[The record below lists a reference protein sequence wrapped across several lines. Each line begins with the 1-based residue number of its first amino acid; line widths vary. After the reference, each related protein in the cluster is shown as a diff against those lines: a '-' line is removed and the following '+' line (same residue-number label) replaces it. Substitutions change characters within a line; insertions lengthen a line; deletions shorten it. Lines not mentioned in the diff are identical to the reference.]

1 MNSQLLTE
9 KQHDDFQ
16 TNGFVIVRDL
26 IDAAQ
31 VQELLA
37 DYDKVLAGE
46 IVVPAWGDDH
56 IEGKVVQL
64 ANPVRHVPGW
74 KEHAYFQHALTI
86 ARELMGTET
95 DYAYDQIIYKPPH
108 HPAETQWHQ
117 DAGYW
122 RESRGSDTAVT
133 CWLALSPAWKENGGM
148 QFIPGSH
155 RGEILDHHKVSD
167 RSEINQ
173 ALETQVD
180 GDQAVAVSLQPGDA
194 TFHHCRTLHYTG
206 GNFTDTPRYG
216 LITHFWRA

>member
-1 MNSQLLTE
+1 
-9 KQHDDFQ
+9 
-16 TNGFVIVRDL
+16 
-26 IDAAQ
+26 
-31 VQELLA
+31 
-37 DYDKVLAGE
+37 
-46 IVVPAWGDDH
+46 
-56 IEGKVVQL
+56 
-64 ANPVRHVPGW
+64 VPGW